1 MRFFFYNGEKAELG
15 VRIMET
21 PVRIYQMNSGLSEEE
36 NAVAENL
43 RAHDLCFYRFTGG
56 NSSETDELTDQLC
69 ALREKK
75 VLLIGVFRFPF
86 RFEGKKR
93 FQTATMQYFR
103 MKELCDAV
111 IYFKSDGLMETID
124 ASTTIRDANLI
135 FNAIEERTIETLQ
148 EMIEMTGEM
157 NIDFQDIKTFIRAN
171 KGPLFLHTVESDN
184 FDEPLKYL
192 ISTPYLPED
201 FTDGKQLIIN
211 IGYTRNADMEAFRQI
226 NLRLHDLFSKAD
238 LFKLGSYFIDE
249 PGQRFTITLLVNGID
264 DPIDTPDDY
273 KKVPRYKELLRKW
286 QLWTEKGKEKVHT

>member
-1 MRFFFYNGEKAELG
+1 
-15 VRIMET
+15 MET

-157 NIDFQDIKTFIRAN
+157 NIDFQDIKTFIKAN
-171 KGPLFLHTVESDN
+171 KGPLFLHTVEGDS

-211 IGYTRNADMEAFRQI
+211 IGYTRDADMEAFRQI

-264 DPIDTPDDY
+264 DPIDTPDVY
-273 KKVPRYKELLRKW
+273 KKVPRYRELLRKW